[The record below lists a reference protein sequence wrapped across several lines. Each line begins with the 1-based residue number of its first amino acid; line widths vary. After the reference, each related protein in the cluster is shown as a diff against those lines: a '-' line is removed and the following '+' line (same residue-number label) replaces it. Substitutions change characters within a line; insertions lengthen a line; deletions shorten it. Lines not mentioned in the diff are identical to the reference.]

1 MAIETR
7 ETWEIHKDHERSM
20 NETKHVHLIGICGT
34 AMASL
39 AGMLKQRGFRV
50 TGSDAAAYPPMSDF
64 LAELGI
70 PVAQPFDRRN
80 LEPVP
85 ELAVVG
91 NAISR
96 GNPELEHLLDH
107 RIPFCSL
114 PQLLHDE
121 FLRGK
126 EVLVVAGTHGKTTTT
141 SMLAWIFHTAGLQ
154 PSFLIG
160 GIAENFGSSFQL
172 GQGKHF
178 ILEGD
183 EYDTAF
189 FDKGPKF
196 LHYFPD
202 SVILTSVEFDHA
214 DIYKDLDAVET
225 AFKRLV
231 NLVPRRGRIVGFD
244 SGESANASIDRCL
257 QKAFCPVERY
267 GASSRAAW
275 KVANLKLSEE
285 RTSWSV
291 VRDGKAWADFDFP
304 LGGEY
309 NVWNATAAAA
319 LAANYEIS
327 KDVIAQALQT
337 FRSVKRR
344 LEVKDQVNGITIIDD
359 FAHHPTAIEQTIKA
373 LRARYP
379 RSRLWVVLEP
389 RSNTMRRNV
398 LQDALAESLALA
410 DQVVVAAI
418 FKSEAIP
425 EAERLDLNRVI
436 TEIQKRGKQARIL
449 NDAAAIVDAIAPELR
464 ERDVVAIL
472 SNGGFGGIY
481 EKLPQRLR
489 ALGAKPIAAQASGV
503 KE

>member
-1 MAIETR
+1 
-7 ETWEIHKDHERSM
+7 M
-20 NETKHVHLIGICGT
+20 NETRHIHMIGICGT

-64 LAELGI
+64 LRELGI
-70 PVAQPFDRRN
+70 PLAQPFDARN
-80 LEPVP
+80 LEPRPDLV
-85 ELAVVG
+85 VVG

-96 GNPELEHLLDH
+96 GNVELEQVLDH
-107 RIPFCSL
+107 RLPFCSL

-141 SMLAWIFHTAGLQ
+141 SMLAWIFHCAGLQ

-160 GIAENFGSSFQL
+160 GIAENFGSSFHL
-172 GQGKHF
+172 GRGRHF
-178 ILEGD
+178 IVEGD

-231 NLVPRRGRIVGFD
+231 NLVPRRGRIVGFEAGEST
-244 SGESANASIDRCL
+244 SGESTNASIDRCL
-257 QKAFCPVERY
+257 QKAFCTVERY
-267 GASSRAAW
+267 GNSDRANW
-275 KVANLKLSEE
+275 KITDLKLGEDRSE
-285 RTSWSV
+285 WSV
-291 VRDGKAWADFDFP
+291 IRDGKPWADFEFA

-319 LAANYEIS
+319 LAASYGIP
-327 KDVIAQALQT
+327 KDVIAQALET

-344 LEVKDQVNGITIIDD
+344 LEVKAEVNGITIIDD
-359 FAHHPTAIEQTIKA
+359 FAHHPTAIEQTIRA

-398 LQDALAESLALA
+398 LQDALARSLALA

-418 FKSEAIP
+418 FKSDAIP
-425 EAERLDLNRVI
+425 EAERLDLNRVVH
-436 TEIQKRGKQARIL
+436 EIQQRGKQARIL
-449 NDAAAIVDAIAPELR
+449 ADADTIVDVIAPELR

-481 EKLPQRLR
+481 EKLPQRLH
-489 ALGAKPIAAQASGV
+489 ALVNQRSR
-503 KE
+503 

>member
-1 MAIETR
+1 
-7 ETWEIHKDHERSM
+7 M
-20 NETKHVHLIGICGT
+20 NQTKHIHMIGICGT

-64 LAELGI
+64 LRELGI
-70 PVAQPFDRRN
+70 SLAQPFDAHN
-80 LEPVP
+80 LEPRPDLV
-85 ELAVVG
+85 VVG

-96 GNPELEHLLDH
+96 GNVELEQVLDH
-107 RIPFCSL
+107 RLPFCSL

-141 SMLAWIFHTAGLQ
+141 SMLAWIFHCAGLQ

-160 GIAENFGSSFQL
+160 GIAENFGSSFHL
-172 GQGKHF
+172 GRGRHF

-231 NLVPRRGRIVGFD
+231 NLIPRRGRIVAFD
-244 SGESANASIDRCL
+244 GSVGEATGSASLERCL
-257 QKAFCPVERY
+257 AKTFCPVERY
-267 GASSRAAW
+267 GGGASSQWR
-275 KVANLKLSEE
+275 VANLRLEPG
-285 RTSWSV
+285 RTVWSV
-291 VRDGKAWADFDFP
+291 LHEGSPWADFEFA
-304 LGGEY
+304 LAGEY

-319 LAANYEIS
+319 LAAACDIS
-327 KDVIAQALQT
+327 KDEIAAALKT
-337 FRSVKRR
+337 FKSVKRR
-344 LEVKDQVNGITIIDD
+344 LEVKAQVNGITVIDD
-359 FAHHPTAIEQTIKA
+359 FAHHPTAIAGTLKA
-373 LRARYP
+373 LRARYAGA
-379 RSRLWVVLEP
+379 RLWAILEP
-389 RSNTMRRNV
+389 RSNTLRRRV
-398 LQDALAESLALA
+398 LQSDLARSLALA
-410 DQVVVAAI
+410 DEVVVAGV
-418 FKSEAIP
+418 FRSEAVP
-425 EAERLDLNRVI
+425 ENERLELPELAV
-436 TEIQKRGKQARIL
+436 EIQRNGGRARL
-449 NDAAAIVDAIAPELR
+449 LADADAIVETVASEMR
-464 ERDVVAIL
+464 SGDVVAIL

-481 EKLPQRLR
+481 EKLPARLK
-489 ALGAKPIAAQASGV
+489 ALADESGESGNV
-503 KE
+503 VGKKNG

>member
-1 MAIETR
+1 
-7 ETWEIHKDHERSM
+7 M
-20 NETKHVHLIGICGT
+20 NETIMNATRHIHLIGICGT

-70 PVAQPFDRRN
+70 PVAQPFDPRN
-80 LEPVP
+80 LEPRPDLV
-85 ELAVVG
+85 VVG
-91 NAISR
+91 NAMSR
-96 GNPELEHLLDH
+96 GNPELEQVLDQ

-121 FLRGK
+121 FLRGR

-141 SMLAWIFHTAGLQ
+141 SMLAWIFHTAGMQ

-160 GIAENFGSSFQL
+160 GIAENFGSSFHL

-202 SVILTSVEFDHA
+202 AIILTSVEFDHA

-231 NLVPRRGRIVGFD
+231 NLIPRRGRIIAFD
-244 SGESANASIDRCL
+244 GIAGDAKAGDAVESASLERCL
-257 QKAFCPVERY
+257 SKAFCPVERY
-267 GASSRAAW
+267 GAGPRANW
-275 KVANLKLSEE
+275 RVTNLKFEAG

-291 VRDGKAWADFDFP
+291 ERDGKSWADLEFP
-304 LGGEY
+304 LAGEY

-319 LAANYEIS
+319 LASAYGIS
-327 KDVIAQALQT
+327 KEEIGAALKT
-337 FRSVKRR
+337 FKSVKRR
-344 LEVKDQVNGITIIDD
+344 LEVKAQVNGITIIDD
-359 FAHHPTAIEQTIKA
+359 FAHHPTAIAGTLKA
-373 LRARYP
+373 LRARYAG
-379 RSRLWVVLEP
+379 SRLWAILEP
-389 RSNTMRRNV
+389 RSNTLRRRV
-398 LQDALAESLALA
+398 LQVDLARSLALA
-410 DQVVVAAI
+410 DEVIVAGV
-418 FKSEAIP
+418 FRSEALP
-425 EAERLDLNRVI
+425 ENERLDLP
-436 TEIQKRGKQARIL
+436 ELAADIQKNGSRARL
-449 NDAAAIVDAIAPELR
+449 LAGADEIVQTLAPEMR
-464 ERDVVAIL
+464 RGDVVAIL

-481 EKLPQRLR
+481 EKLPARLR
-489 ALGAKPIAAQASGV
+489 ALAGESGNV
-503 KE
+503 ESANVAGKR